1 MGLSYQITHNKSNM
15 NEKQTS
21 FFFEQPK
28 AVAQLVHEYT
38 KSIIPVFQPMNWL
51 QRRMMKW
58 CFGFIYEKLNS

>member
-1 MGLSYQITHNKSNM
+1 M

-38 KSIIPVFQPMNWL
+38 KSLIPVFQPMNWL